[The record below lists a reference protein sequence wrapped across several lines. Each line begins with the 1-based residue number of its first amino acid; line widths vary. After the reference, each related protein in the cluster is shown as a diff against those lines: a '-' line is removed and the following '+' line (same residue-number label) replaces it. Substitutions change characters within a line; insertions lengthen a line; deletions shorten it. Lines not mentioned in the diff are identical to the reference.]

1 MYYSNIS
8 SDLEAIAV
16 SAISIIIKYLAMK
29 LTDKLKHYLCLVLAI
44 VTCLMVA
51 LIAILSW
58 GIVLFAIYDIN
69 TSHTFHSI
77 EVYKISAA
85 FWALLA
91 LPSHVFCQIIMY
103 DDKIYAYVMSWIKNH
118 STKWQV
124 VLSLGYINTYMLD
137 LYFIKN
143 KYTRD
148 FVTYNTDSTESFWIM
163 FPILNLIV
171 YYNMIKDC
179 RSDKGLKEKNSA
191 LLKLFVKGQ
200 LVTYL
205 IRNY

>member
-1 MYYSNIS
+1 
-8 SDLEAIAV
+8 
-16 SAISIIIKYLAMK
+16 
-29 LTDKLKHYLCLVLAI
+29 
-44 VTCLMVA
+44 
-51 LIAILSW
+51 
-58 GIVLFAIYDIN
+58 
-69 TSHTFHSI
+69 
-77 EVYKISAA
+77 
-85 FWALLA
+85 
-91 LPSHVFCQIIMY
+91 
-103 DDKIYAYVMSWIKNH
+103 
-118 STKWQV
+118 
-124 VLSLGYINTYMLD
+124 MLD

-171 YYNMIKDC
+171 YYKMIKDC

>member
-1 MYYSNIS
+1 MQYLRFQY
-8 SDLEAIAV
+8 AV
-16 SAISIIIKYLAMK
+16 SIIIKYLAMK

-77 EVYKISAA
+77 EVYKISAV

-171 YYNMIKDC
+171 YYKMIKDC
-179 RSDKGLKEKNSA
+179 RSYKGLKEKNSA

>member
-1 MYYSNIS
+1 MAGCSFARLYQ
-8 SDLEAIAV
+8 
-16 SAISIIIKYLAMK
+16 YLYAGF
-29 LTDKLKHYLCLVLAI
+29 VL
-44 VTCLMVA
+44 
-51 LIAILSW
+51 
-58 GIVLFAIYDIN
+58 
-69 TSHTFHSI
+69 
-77 EVYKISAA
+77 
-85 FWALLA
+85 
-91 LPSHVFCQIIMY
+91 
-103 DDKIYAYVMSWIKNH
+103 
-118 STKWQV
+118 
-124 VLSLGYINTYMLD
+124 
-137 LYFIKN
+137 IKN

-171 YYNMIKDC
+171 YYKMIKDC

>member
-1 MYYSNIS
+1 MQYLRFQY
-8 SDLEAIAV
+8 AV
-16 SAISIIIKYLAMK
+16 SIIIKYLAMK

-58 GIVLFAIYDIN
+58 GIVL
-69 TSHTFHSI
+69 FHSI

-171 YYNMIKDC
+171 YYKMIKDC
-179 RSDKGLKEKNSA
+179 RSYKGLKEKNSA